1 MSGWHDGHRS
11 TRRTRRRRRKTGR
24 KLRYNITADEQMK
37 PIVSNNMVSVREE
50 DGETRLLR
58 QCDSAEIEQVE
69 EVEQCR
75 EL

>member
-11 TRRTRRRRRKTGR
+11 TMRTRRRRGKTGR

-50 DGETRLLR
+50 DGETGWLR
-58 QCDSAEIEQVE
+58 HRDSVEIEQVE
-69 EVEQCR
+69 EVEQCK

>member
-1 MSGWHDGHRS
+1 
-11 TRRTRRRRRKTGR
+11 
-24 KLRYNITADEQMK
+24 
-37 PIVSNNMVSVREE
+37 MVSVREE

-69 EVEQCR
+69 EVKQCR

>member
-11 TRRTRRRRRKTGR
+11 TRRTRRRKRKTGR

-69 EVEQCR
+69 EVKQCR